1 MSDKKTVMM
10 KLQEIII
17 LKLTITPA
25 PQDGPVDRQKITKI
39 I

>member
-1 MSDKKTVMM
+1 MSDKTTVMM
-10 KLQEIII
+10 KPQEIIV

-25 PQDGPVDRQKITKI
+25 PQDSPVDRQKITKI